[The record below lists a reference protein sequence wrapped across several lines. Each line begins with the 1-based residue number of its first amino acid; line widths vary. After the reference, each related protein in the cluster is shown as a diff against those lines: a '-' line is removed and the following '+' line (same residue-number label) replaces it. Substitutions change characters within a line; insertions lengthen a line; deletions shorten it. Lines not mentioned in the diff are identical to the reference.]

1 MRLACMILAALVA
14 LPLFP
19 ESVQA
24 GSARTRVAPK
34 YYRETVVYVEITP
47 EGIPQNAYVIS
58 PSGNDNWDRKAV
70 YQVMNRLHNPVIIDG
85 QAVYGWRHITIN
97 GKY

>member
-19 ESVQA
+19 ESAQA

-47 EGIPQNAYVIS
+47 EGIPQNAYVIY

>member
-19 ESVQA
+19 ESA
-24 GSARTRVAPK
+24 LADRARTRMAPRH
-34 YYRETVVYVEITP
+34 YWETVVYVEITP
-47 EGIPQNAYVIS
+47 EGIPQNARVLY
-58 PSGNDNWDRKAV
+58 PSGNDNWDQRAV

-85 QAVYGWRHITIN
+85 QAVYGWRHITIGGN
-97 GKY
+97 N